1 MGRSTL
7 RAACLAGC
15 LWLLLG
21 GLPSG
26 MSRSALIL
34 RSLHRYPVKSCA
46 GHESAEARI
55 ARDGLLGDRSYVV
68 SWQGQGLT
76 QRECPRLAAIQTEL
90 DEQHLRL
97 SSASTT
103 QAPLEVPFREEG
115 ADTRSSIFG
124 ASINGVDQGEEA
136 ASWISEFVDKPG
148 CRLLRRSAGCKR
160 QAVGYHWADI
170 APLLVVSTA
179 SLQGLSGSAQ
189 KDILMNRFR
198 PNLVLE
204 GVSDPHEEDTWRRI
218 RIGDV
223 ELEAVG
229 PCDRCQ
235 TVEVDQEAGEPDKSF
250 SVFGALV
257 GYRGQPVFGFYYRPV
272 LAADA
277 SSEHL
282 VLKAG
287 TEVVVG

>member
-189 KDILMNRFR
+189 KD
-198 PNLVLE
+198 
-204 GVSDPHEEDTWRRI
+204 
-218 RIGDV
+218 
-223 ELEAVG
+223 
-229 PCDRCQ
+229 
-235 TVEVDQEAGEPDKSF
+235 
-250 SVFGALV
+250 
-257 GYRGQPVFGFYYRPV
+257 
-272 LAADA
+272 
-277 SSEHL
+277 SEHRKRQRVPRRCARKSTSPAAIRDWQSKHVYFDSFL
-282 VLKAG
+282 FTVLLPLSSKR
-287 TEVVVG
+287 VVL